1 VDDEIMGFIVLNSL
15 PDDQKWDTFRTTT
28 LGNVQKGSKLTFDG
42 TCDAIR
48 AHQLLLNRKSTT
60 DSETTKSASALA
72 SKSSTSGSLYCKHH
86 GNCLHSTE
94 DCQVL
99 NRESESRDQYRSEH
113 KHSRSSRNSC
123 EKGSKRDKK
132 HSARQRSSK
141 SSSHRVYV
149 SRALMERVQLYK
161 SSMKLPKSHDSIIDS
176 GASSHM

>member
-48 AHQLLLNRKSTT
+48 AHQLLLNRKPTT
-60 DSETTKSASALA
+60 DSETTESASALA

-99 NRESESRDQYRSEH
+99 NRESESRDRYRSEH
-113 KHSRSSRNSC
+113 KHGRSSRNKSSSSVDVP
-123 EKGSKRDKK
+123 KSKKSK
-132 HSARQRSSK
+132 ERSSK

-161 SSMKLPKSHDSIIDS
+161 GSVKLPKSHDSIIDS